1 MEQLNLT
8 GQYKELYILLEET
21 EITEAEIEDLQ
32 SVQVTYLLGAFQ
44 NSKKEKVTKRIP
56 VKGYFQNRK
65 FSSLVIQPNL
75 NDTGDVISFSCNFE
89 EQGKLDKVPANESMS
104 FPGLEIVDPNKET
117 EFVIFTDQNEVI
129 QHSTTRSGS
138 IQALQGYRL
147 SEVLLE
153 EIYSEIKNA
162 VLLHDTGVISTSNSN
177 SNYNINVQRSNQG
190 WMVSITGL
198 NPVKLP
204 LTGIGASQYFTRYIL
219 DNIPTDIAVW
229 DLNHTYLY
237 INKTAVKNE
246 EIRRWLIGKD
256 DFQYCAYR
264 NIPSAVAAKRRMRF
278 NQAQAQNKPV
288 SWMESIDTP
297 EGKKHFFRVYDIIRN
312 ADGLPMLMVGY
323 ALDFTQNIEDEKVIR
338 NLQVATDNASDG
350 IALCDKDGVY
360 YYMNQKHAEIFKY
373 DNPEEL
379 LGKTWHTVYGDEE
392 IKRIGKEVFPKIMA
406 NGQWIGRTLGKS
418 KYGTDVIQEIALTAL
433 PDNQLL
439 CICRD
444 ISYNLEQEA
453 TMQKLAIVA
462 EKTNSAVLITD
473 KEFNIEWVNQSFGD
487 ITGYTFEEA
496 KGKKP
501 TFLEGGKTSRDTLA
515 NLWDTLARGDNFIGE
530 ILNYAKDGREFW
542 SYTNISA
549 VKNDAGAIEK
559 YIAIFN
565 DITTM
570 KQAEEK
576 LLESLTKEKELSDIK
591 SRFVSLAS
599 HELRTPLTAIQS
611 RIDIAKIHTER
622 SGEALM
628 LKQLEVMQEE
638 MDKIANITDKVLL
651 AGKID
656 QESLSLNLQETYL
669 EEFMHDV
676 CDNKL
681 EEKQRNVTI
690 EISQTGE
697 PKAVKIDRS
706 FAGYLFG
713 NLIGNAIKYSPDN
726 KAVKIHITY
735 SDNSVSVDISDKG
748 IGIPKEE
755 IKDIFTAFY
764 RARNVSN
771 IRGTGL
777 GLYLVKY
784 FTDAHNG
791 TINVK
796 SEVGKGSTFTI
807 TLPIH
812 IK

>member
-1 MEQLNLT
+1 MQEINLL
-8 GQYKELYILLEET
+8 GQYKDLYILLAKT

-32 SVQVTYLLGAFQ
+32 SVQVTYLLSAFKKA
-44 NSKKEKVTKRIP
+44 KKEKVTKRIP

-65 FSSLVIQPNL
+65 YATLIIQPEL
-75 NDTGDVISFSCNFE
+75 NEMGGVIGYVCIFE
-89 EQGKLDKVPANESMS
+89 EQGKLDKIPANESMT

-117 EFVIFTDQNEVI
+117 EFVIFTDQNEII

-162 VLLHDTGVISTSNSN
+162 VLLHNTGVISTTL
-177 SNYNINVQRSNQG
+177 SNYNINVQRSDQG

-198 NPVKLP
+198 NPIKLP

-237 INKTAVKNE
+237 INKSAVKNE

-256 DFQYCAYR
+256 DFQYCAYK
-264 NIPSAVAAKRRMRF
+264 NIPSSVAAKRRIRF
-278 NQAQAQNKPV
+278 NQAQAQNKAV
-288 SWMESIDTP
+288 SWMETMETP
-297 EGKKHFFRVYDIIRN
+297 EGTKHFFRVYDIIRN

-350 IALCDKDGVY
+350 IALCDKDGNY

-379 LGKTWHTVYGDEE
+379 LGKSWQTVYGDEE
-392 IKRIGKEVFPKIMA
+392 IKRIGVEVFPKIAA

-418 KYGTDVIQEIALTAL
+418 KYGTEVIQEIALTAL

-462 EKTNSAVLITD
+462 EKTNSAVMITD
-473 KEFNIEWVNQSFGD
+473 KEFHIEWVNQSFTD
-487 ITGYTFEEA
+487 TTGYTLDETM
-496 KGKKP
+496 GRKP
-501 TFLEGGKTSRDTLA
+501 TFLEGGKTSKETLTQ
-515 NLWDTLARGDNFIGE
+515 LWETLGKGENFIGE

-549 VKNDAGAIEK
+549 VKNDKNEIEK

-622 SGEALM
+622 NGETHM
-628 LKQLEVMQEE
+628 QKQLEVMQEE

-656 QESLSLNLQETYL
+656 QETVSLNLQETKL
-669 EEFMHDV
+669 DEFLNDL
-676 CDNKL
+676 CEFKL
-681 EEKQRNVTI
+681 EEKDRNKKI
-690 EISQTGE
+690 ELTQSGE
-697 PKAVKIDRS
+697 PQLVLIDRS
-706 FAGYLFG
+706 FAGYLFC
-713 NLIGNAIKYSPDN
+713 NLIGNAVKYSLGD
-726 KAVKIHITY
+726 KVVKIHIAY
-735 SDNSVSVDISDKG
+735 ADNSVSIQISDKG

-784 FTDAHNG
+784 FTDAHQG
-791 TINVK
+791 TINVQ
-796 SEVGKGSTFTI
+796 SEVGKGSTFTV
-807 TLPIH
+807 TLPT
-812 IK
+812 KSK

>member
-8 GQYKELYILLEET
+8 GQYKELYVLLSDT
-21 EITEAEIEDLQ
+21 EITESEIEDLQ
-32 SVQVTYLLGAFQ
+32 SVQVNYLLGAFH
-44 NSKKEKVTKRIP
+44 NAKKEKVTKRIP

-65 FSSLVIQPNL
+65 FSSLVIQPEL
-75 NDTGDVISFSCNFE
+75 NETGDVVGYSSHFE
-89 EQGKLDKVPANESMS
+89 VQGKLDKVPANESMA

-117 EFVIFTDQNEVI
+117 EFVIFTDQNEII

-162 VLLHDTGVISTSNSN
+162 VLLHNTGVISTSNSN
-177 SNYNINVQRSNQG
+177 SGYHINVQRSEQG

-264 NIPSAVAAKRRMRF
+264 NIPSSVAAKRRMRF

-288 SWMESIDTP
+288 SWMESIDTT
-297 EGKKHFFRVYDIIRN
+297 EGRKHFFRVYDIIRN

-360 YYMNQKHAEIFKY
+360 YYMNQKHAEIFHY

-379 LGKTWHTVYGDEE
+379 IGKSWQTVYGEEE
-392 IKRIGKEVFPKIMA
+392 IKRIGAEVFPKIAA
-406 NGQWIGRTLGKS
+406 NGQWIGRTLGKT
-418 KYGTDVIQEIALTAL
+418 KHGKDVIQEIALTAM

-473 KEFNIEWVNQSFGD
+473 KKFNIEWVNQSFSD
-487 ITGYTFEEA
+487 ITGYSAEEA
-496 KGKKP
+496 VGKKP
-501 TFLEGGKTSRDTLA
+501 TFLEGSNTNRETLDR
-515 NLWDTLARGDNFIGE
+515 LWITLEKGENFIGE
-530 ILNYAKDGREFW
+530 ILNCAKDGHEFW

-549 VKNDAGAIEK
+549 VKNDANEIEK

-622 SGEALM
+622 NGETLM

-656 QESLSLNLQETYL
+656 QDTVSLNLQETKL
-669 EEFMHDV
+669 DDFLNDLCEF
-676 CDNKL
+676 KL
-681 EEKQRNVTI
+681 EEKHRDVKI
-690 EISQTGE
+690 EFTQSGE
-697 PKAVKIDRS
+697 PQPVLIDRS
-706 FAGYLFG
+706 FAGYLFC
-713 NLIGNAIKYSPDN
+713 NLIGNAIKYSLED
-726 KAVKIHITY
+726 KAVKIHIEY
-735 SDNSVSVDISDKG
+735 ADNSVSIHISDKG

-755 IKDIFTAFY
+755 LKDIFTAFY

-784 FTDAHNG
+784 FTDAHQG
-791 TINVK
+791 TINVQ
-796 SEVGKGSTFTI
+796 SEVGKGSTFTV
-807 TLPIH
+807 TLPT
-812 IK
+812 KRK

>member
-1 MEQLNLT
+1 MEQLNSI
-8 GQYKELYILLEET
+8 GQYKELYVLLSET
-21 EITEAEIEDLQ
+21 EITESEIEDLQ
-32 SVQVTYLLGAFQ
+32 SVQVNYLLNAFH
-44 NSKKEKVTKRIP
+44 NAKREKVTKRIP

-65 FSSLVIQPNL
+65 FSSLIIQPEL
-75 NDTGDVISFSCNFE
+75 SEIGEVIGYSCSFE
-89 EQGKLDKVPANESMS
+89 EQGKLDKVPANESMT

-117 EFVIFTDQNEVI
+117 EFVIFTDQNEII

-138 IQALQGYRL
+138 IQALHGYRL

-162 VLLHDTGVISTSNSN
+162 VLLHNTGVINASNSG
-177 SNYNINVQRSNQG
+177 YNINVQRSDQG
-190 WMVSITGL
+190 WMFSITGL

-204 LTGIGASQYFTRYIL
+204 ITGIGASQYFTRYIF

-237 INKTAVKNE
+237 LNKTALKNE

-264 NIPSAVAAKRRMRF
+264 NIPSSVAASRRMRF
-278 NQAQAQNKPV
+278 NQAQAQNKAV
-288 SWMESIDTP
+288 SWMETVDTS
-297 EGKKHFFRVYDIIRN
+297 EGRKHFFRVFDIIRN

-338 NLQVATDNASDG
+338 NLQVVIDNASDG
-350 IALCDKDGVY
+350 IALSDKDGRY
-360 YYMNQKHAEIFKY
+360 YYMNQKHAETFKY
-373 DNPEEL
+373 DRPEEL
-379 LGKTWHTVYGDEE
+379 LGKSWQTVYGEEE
-392 IKRIGKEVFPKIMA
+392 IKRIISEVFPKIA
-406 NGQWIGRTLGKS
+406 AEGKWIGRTIGKS
-418 KYGTDVIQEIALTAL
+418 KCGKDIVQEISLTAM

-462 EKTNSAVLITD
+462 EKTNSAVIITD
-473 KEFNIEWVNQSFGD
+473 KEFRIEWVNQSFTD
-487 ITGYTFEEA
+487 ITGYSSEDA

-501 TFLEGGKTSRDTLA
+501 TLLEGGKTSQETLSKM
-515 NLWDTLARGDNFIGE
+515 WDTLARGENFIGE
-530 ILNYAKDGREFW
+530 ILNYSKDGREFW

-549 VKNDAGAIEK
+549 VKNDKNKIEQ

-565 DITTM
+565 DVTTM

-576 LLESLTKEKELSDIK
+576 LLESLAKEKELSDIK

-622 SGEALM
+622 NGETLM
-628 LKQLEVMQEE
+628 QKQLEVMQEE
-638 MDKIANITDKVLL
+638 MDKITNITDKVLL

-656 QESLSLNLQETYL
+656 QDSLSLNLQETHL
-669 EEFMHDV
+669 DEFLQDV
-676 CDNKL
+676 CENKL
-681 EEKQRNVTI
+681 EEKQRSTSI
-690 EISQTGE
+690 EITHTGE
-697 PKAVKIDRS
+697 PKIALIDRS

-713 NLIGNAIKYSPDN
+713 NLIGNAIKYSQEN
-726 KAVKIHITY
+726 KEVKIELVYEI
-735 SDNSVSVDISDKG
+735 DSVSIHISDKG
-748 IGIPKEE
+748 IGIPKDE
-755 IKDIFTAFY
+755 IKDIFSAFY
-764 RARNVSN
+764 RARNVLN

-784 FTDAHNG
+784 FTDAHKG
-791 TINVK
+791 TINVQ

-807 TLPIH
+807 TLPTN
-812 IK
+812 KK